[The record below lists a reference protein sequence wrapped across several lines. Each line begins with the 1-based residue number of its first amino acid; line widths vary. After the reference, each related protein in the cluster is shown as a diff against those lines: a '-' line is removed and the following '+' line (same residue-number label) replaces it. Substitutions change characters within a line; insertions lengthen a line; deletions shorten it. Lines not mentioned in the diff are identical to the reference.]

1 MTLLQREREM
11 KDMYKREEKLQRQN
25 QKLKLQ
31 LDTLIKEQ
39 EKLVMQIKAMMKE
52 KERLVHENDQCRNDQ
67 EKDEGKVRVLEFQL
81 SSMQGHMDAL
91 NDMVDN
97 LKNAMPS

>member
-1 MTLLQREREM
+1 M
-11 KDMYKREEKLQRQN
+11 
-25 QKLKLQ
+25 
-31 LDTLIKEQ
+31 DTLIKEQ

-52 KERLVHENDQCRNDQ
+52 KERLLNDNDQCRNDS
-67 EKDEGKVRVLEFQL
+67 EKDEGKVRTLEYQV
-81 SSMQGHMDAL
+81 SKMQGHMDVM